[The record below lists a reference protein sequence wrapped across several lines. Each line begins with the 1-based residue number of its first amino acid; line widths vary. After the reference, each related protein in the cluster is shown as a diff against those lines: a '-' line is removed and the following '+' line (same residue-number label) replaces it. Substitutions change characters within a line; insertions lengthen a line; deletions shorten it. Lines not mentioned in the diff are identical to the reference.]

1 MGKDQARGHPH
12 RPTNP
17 TGSIML
23 TTKEKRKVLEAAG
36 WKFLRRDSRKKWVRV
51 NNSNTVARCIEY
63 SYAQHIKEQQ

>member
-1 MGKDQARGHPH
+1 
-12 RPTNP
+12 
-17 TGSIML
+17 ML